1 MKKFLLLITM
11 FFIFIAPANA
21 KATQVEAL
29 SSYDSNVPSETITF
43 KIVTPNTIENFG
55 LLENGDIL
63 EATVVRAKNNTRLK
77 QNATFSVKITKI
89 TSTNGNV
96 QYPENLYAKYTTEID
111 KVETTKTVALSVGDR
126 FVKGMTFGFRTV
138 EGAIK
143 NPEGN
148 RAKSAGVALYNATPL
163 SYISK
168 GNDIV
173 INKGDNFLL
182 NIELVTPENK
192 NLIDKH
198 NYNL

>member
-1 MKKFLLLITM
+1 M

>member
-43 KIVTPNTIENFG
+43 KIVTPNSIENFG
-55 LLENGDIL
+55 SLENGDIL
-63 EATVVRAKNNTRLK
+63 EATVVRAKDNTRLK

>member
-1 MKKFLLLITM
+1 M

-43 KIVTPNTIENFG
+43 KIVTPNSIENFG
-55 LLENGDIL
+55 SLENGDIL
-63 EATVVRAKNNTRLK
+63 EATVVRAKDNTRLK